1 MEVDNDFQNEAD
13 EWRQN
18 KKIDVRGRFMFDFGK
33 IAKNAIKNVEN
44 AIKDAIEGEING
56 PPACPIPTGLIE
68 RFKCPANKENILT
81 KMFSNENFLKN
92 QNFTSKIQKL
102 RTVS

>member
-33 IAKNAIKNVEN
+33 IIDSAKN

-56 PPACPIPTGLIE
+56 PPACPIPTGPIE
-68 RFKCPANKENILT
+68 RFKCPNN
-81 KMFSNENFLKN
+81 
-92 QNFTSKIQKL
+92 
-102 RTVS
+102 

>member
-1 MEVDNDFQNEAD
+1 MSRSPRDN
-13 EWRQN
+13 EWKQN
-18 KKIDVRGRFMFDFGK
+18 KKIDVRGLFDFGK
-33 IAKNAIKNVEN
+33 IIDGVKTAIKDAKN